1 MKKNHH
7 IKLIC
12 CAEASELDF
21 FLKKI
26 EEKNKKQLFTNGYQS
41 LLYCKYKNEFFYL
54 LYTGVGK
61 TNAASSLSYVL
72 SLHPEINQ
80 IINCGPAGSV
90 FDSKIGEQY
99 LIEKCNYY
107 DVDIT
112 TLPNYKLGQLPNENV
127 YFDTTNLYKN
137 IETLNLKKANCAT
150 ADRFAKK
157 CDAKII
163 ENNFEN
169 KPYLVDMECAAL
181 AHVSLLFSKPFLA
194 VKVVSDVI
202 INEKNF
208 EYIESKKIWE
218 KSCADVLLRILE
230 VL

>member
-1 MKKNHH
+1 MQT
-7 IKLIC
+7 KLIC
-12 CAEASELDF
+12 FAEKIEAGF
-21 FLKKI
+21 FLKYIQILKTKKI
-26 EEKNKKQLFTNGYQS
+26 FANDYQTFMH
-41 LLYCKYKNEFFYL
+41 CKYKNQLFYL
-54 LYTGVGK
+54 LFTGVGK
-61 TNAASSLSYVL
+61 VNAASSLSHTLLKNNNIDLV
-72 SLHPEINQ
+72 
-80 IINCGPAGSV
+80 INCGPAGSV

-99 LIEKCNYY
+99 LIEKCSYY

-181 AHVSLLFSKPFLA
+181 AHVASLFSKPFLA
-194 VKVVSDVI
+194 IKIISDVI
-202 INEKNF
+202 TNENHL

-218 KSCADVLLRILE
+218 KSCADALLKILE

>member
-1 MKKNHH
+1 MQT
-7 IKLIC
+7 KLIC
-12 CAEASELDF
+12 FAEKIEASF
-21 FLKKI
+21 FLKYIQILKTKKI
-26 EEKNKKQLFTNGYQS
+26 FANDYQIFMH
-41 LLYCKYKNEFFYL
+41 CKYKNQLFYL
-54 LYTGVGK
+54 LFTGVGK
-61 TNAASSLSYVL
+61 VNAASSLSHTLLENNNIDLV
-72 SLHPEINQ
+72 
-80 IINCGPAGSV
+80 INCGPAGSV

-127 YFDTTNLYKN
+127 YFDTTNLCKN

-202 INEKNF
+202 INENNF